1 MNESKE
7 PERFARVEGL
17 MAAAWNAMAMA
28 MRRRTVLAAAALG
41 TVTAGLMINWSAL
54 VAAGIA
60 PLIISALPCAVM
72 CALGLC
78 MSGLGRRSCASEAE
92 SQHAAETSEN
102 SRLNS
107 LAGRTDGP
115 VPGDQSVDQPQVE
128 MEPLHLERE
137 QERRSANA

>member
-17 MAAAWNAMAMA
+17 MAAAWNATA
-28 MRRRTVLAAAALG
+28 MRKRIAL
-41 TVTAGLMINWSAL
+41 VTAGLAIVTAGIAANWSTL